1 MRYCGKN
8 GRAGHPTY
16 DSIICRTI
24 IACRIPKDR
33 DTHLAYVKVIAF
45 LRKQRLRERAS
56 NLRYT
61 YVICLVTLLNVAAYW
76 HFY

>member
-1 MRYCGKN
+1 MEKY

-16 DSIICRTI
+16 DNIIRRMLI
-24 IACRIPKDR
+24 ECRIPKGI

-45 LRKQRLRERAS
+45 PRQQWLRERAS
-56 NLRYT
+56 NLRHT
-61 YVICLVTLLNVAAYW
+61 YLTSLVTLRKVAAYR